1 MGDAVGMRDRD
12 RGIVAVDDFNF
23 NADPTDERPDFPG
36 PFVELKRTEISF
48 VDSSAELKSA
58 GYVGKAFP
66 ATFQV
71 FHFSPPFS
79 LRCFRR
85 VHFRDVLEK
94 CIRHE
99 VGRVSGFSITDGA
112 YKKEPVPMTTQ
123 NGWNNVQIGLTLGA
137 GCYG

>member
-66 ATFQV
+66 ATLKICHKSSFNS
-71 FHFSPPFS
+71 FRYCFFS
-79 LRCFRR
+79 
-85 VHFRDVLEK
+85 
-94 CIRHE
+94 
-99 VGRVSGFSITDGA
+99 
-112 YKKEPVPMTTQ
+112 Y
-123 NGWNNVQIGLTLGA
+123 
-137 GCYG
+137 